1 MDPAEFES
9 YLMIQEIRFGDRLHY
24 SIECDEKLGTFTIPR
39 LIIQPLAENAVIH
52 GLEEKTGEWNI
63 NIAIREDG
71 NKVVITVADN
81 GLGFDTSKLS
91 ADIVNEGHTGLYNI
105 RRRLELRYGTN
116 FLFEIHSE
124 IGKGTE
130 IRIEL
135 PKEDGR

>member
-1 MDPAEFES
+1 MLLWEIMLSKIVIALGGNALGKDPYEQLSLLTNVARV
-9 YLMIQEIRFGDRLHY
+9 IVD
-24 SIECDEKLGTFTIPR
+24 
-39 LIIQPLAENAVIH
+39 LA
-52 GLEEKTGEWNI
+52 K
-63 NIAIREDG
+63 DG

>member
-1 MDPAEFES
+1 MKCADCHIKSRQKYA
-9 YLMIQEIRFGDRLHY
+9 
-24 SIECDEKLGTFTIPR
+24 DEKRKELQDTDKQR
-39 LIIQPLAENAVIH
+39 IIRPVVIVIH